1 VITAGLSMLRLVPV
15 WAYAIALALAWG
27 GFQHHRATAAVN
39 ELAEVRE
46 SAYRAALIE
55 TTRRLTAQQ
64 EVTHAADLALASAR
78 ADADAAAL
86 AAGRLR
92 NAARNAA
99 SRACSATP
107 ASPGAAASAPAVV
120 LADVLSSADAR
131 AGELAAAVDAA
142 RVAGIACERAYE
154 ALRP

>member
-1 VITAGLSMLRLVPV
+1 MMALALSMLRVVPA

-46 SAYRAALIE
+46 AAYRAALIE
-55 TTRRLTAQQ
+55 TTRRLTVQQ
-64 EVTHAADLALASAR
+64 EVTHAADLALAQAR
-78 ADADAAAL
+78 ADADGAAL
-86 AAGRLR
+86 AADRLR
-92 NAARNAA
+92 SAARNAA
-99 SRACSATP
+99 SRACSAAP
-107 ASPGAAASAPAVV
+107 AGPGAAASAPAVV
-120 LADVLSSADAR
+120 LADVLQSADSR